1 MTTTYLPR
9 RPKTK
14 SNRKL
19 TPTNGRGTAELR
31 EDSVACLRL
40 AYRQPTG
47 ETRVLRSGTPV
58 SVQMHHFSR
67 GFSLKE
73 LQNFT
78 RKNCFRVNCKG
89 NPMNNQ
95 PHGLGIRNNILQTKN
110 DIPTVWIKMGQ
121 GAPPFRLMLF
131 FFPDVFG
138 SRSPVMQKQISPKN
152 GIPVS

>member
-1 MTTTYLPR
+1 MTKARAGGGGEGRRRFVTTTYLPR

-78 RKNCFRVNCKG
+78 RKKLFSSKLQGQPDEQSTTWPRYTKQY
-89 NPMNNQ
+89 PANQ
-95 PHGLGIRNNILQTKN
+95 ERHSDGM
-110 DIPTVWIKMGQ
+110 D
-121 GAPPFRLMLF
+121 
-131 FFPDVFG
+131 
-138 SRSPVMQKQISPKN
+138 
-152 GIPVS
+152 